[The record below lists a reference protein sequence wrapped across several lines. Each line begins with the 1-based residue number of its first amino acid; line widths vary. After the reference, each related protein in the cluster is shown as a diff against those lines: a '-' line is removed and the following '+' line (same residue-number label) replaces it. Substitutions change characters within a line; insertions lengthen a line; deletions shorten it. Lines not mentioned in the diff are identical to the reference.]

1 MNIDPKMISLAEST
15 IDNLM
20 AQVKG
25 IRAVVISTEDGFEVA
40 ARVENTAQVSRL
52 AAIAGSLTALGAVAG
67 EESQLGICDNV
78 IIGAENGCLIML
90 QVRCPQI
97 ELILSVVTGKDVI
110 VGQALYFA
118 KQAAQAMEHAQ

>member
-1 MNIDPKMISLAEST
+1 MTIDPKIKALAEST
-15 IDNLM
+15 IEDLM

-52 AAIAGSLTALGAVAG
+52 AAIAGSLTALGAVAVD
-67 EESQLGICDNV
+67 ESQLGTCDNV

-90 QVRCPQI
+90 QMRGPKI
-97 ELILSVVTGKDVI
+97 ELSLSVITGKDVI

-118 KQAAQAMEHAQ
+118 KQAAQELAQAL

>member
-1 MNIDPKMISLAEST
+1 
-15 IDNLM
+15 M

-52 AAIAGSLTALGAVAG
+52 AAIASSLTALGAVAG
-67 EESQLGICDNV
+67 DESQLGKCDNV

-90 QVRCPQI
+90 QVRCAHI
-97 ELILSVVTGKDVI
+97 ELILSVITGKDVI

-118 KQAAQAMEHAQ
+118 KQAVQALEQA

>member
-1 MNIDPKMISLAEST
+1 MTIDPAIKALSEST
-15 IDNLM
+15 IAELM
-20 AQVKG
+20 AQVRG

-40 ARVENTAQVSRL
+40 ARVENTAQVTRL
-52 AAIAGSLTALGAVAG
+52 AAIASSLTALGAVAG

-90 QVRCPQI
+90 QVRCPGI

-118 KQAAQAMEHAQ
+118 KQGVKALEQA

>member
-1 MNIDPKMISLAEST
+1 MTIDPQIKALAEST
-15 IDNLM
+15 IDKLM

-25 IRAVVISTEDGFEVA
+25 IRAVVVSTEDGFEVA

-52 AAIAGSLTALGAVAG
+52 AAIASSLTALGAVAG
-67 EESQLGICDNV
+67 EESQLGVCDNV

-90 QVRCPQI
+90 QVRCPTI
-97 ELILSVVTGKDVI
+97 ELILSVVTGKEAI

-118 KQAAQAMEHAQ
+118 KQAVQALEHL